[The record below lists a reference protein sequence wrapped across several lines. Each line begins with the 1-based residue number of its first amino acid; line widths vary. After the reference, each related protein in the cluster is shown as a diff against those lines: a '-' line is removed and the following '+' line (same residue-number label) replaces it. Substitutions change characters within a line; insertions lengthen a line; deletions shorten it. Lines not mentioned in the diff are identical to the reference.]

1 MVLFMVAPS
10 LTFRSNTETAVAAVY
25 DYGTIDTGSSGSNV
39 IWQIWNNWT
48 GSGVAAVAAV
58 ASAILSGSTAEE
70 LGLGAHDS
78 GSANHIDQSTLPTG
92 SLWVSG
98 SSYIIGG
105 LPTERVTGS
114 CSSAFEYLYSG
125 SSGNRKILVT
135 GTGDGKL
142 SGSADL
148 GGTSGSSWVITHYA
162 FVPSGQA
169 QGTVTGSLCLKYKYT

>member
-1 MVLFMVAPS
+1 
-10 LTFRSNTETAVAAVY
+10 
-25 DYGTIDTGSSGSNV
+25 
-39 IWQIWNNWT
+39 
-48 GSGVAAVAAV
+48 V

-78 GSANHIDQSTLPTG
+78 GSTNHIDQSTLPTG

-98 SSYIIGG
+98 SNYIIGG
-105 LPTERVTGS
+105 LPAERVTGS
-114 CSSAFEYLYSG
+114 VSSAFEYLYSG

-148 GGTSGSSWVITHYA
+148 GGTSGSAWVITHYC
-162 FVPSGQA
+162 FVPTGVS
-169 QGTVTGSLCLKYKYT
+169 QGAKTGSFCMKYKYT